1 MLNELVK
8 RLSGKTVERR
18 GGERVRK
25 TYPIVWLRGTE
36 RVAAAGL
43 EIGDRGVLFATR
55 TAPSGPHVD
64 VILEVDHRRVRAR
77 LTVVR
82 TGPVMRDGVTWTL
95 IAGTFE
101 GIAADDWDAVV
112 RFSRAQP
119 DPENRAAGELA
130 ALAATDDDAYR
141 LLPLKV
147 QQRVVETLAGAGRLA
162 PWDPRKSPL
171 LRMTYTG
178 MTREGKHRLT
188 VHSRLPRE
196 GEVHFF
202 DSVMTV
208 DDAGNVSL
216 DR

>member
-8 RLSGKTVERR
+8 RLSGKPVERR

-25 TYPIVWLRGTE
+25 SYPIAWVRGNE
-36 RVAAAGL
+36 RIAAAGL
-43 EIGDRGVLFATR
+43 EIGDRGLLFATR
-55 TAPSGPHVD
+55 TPPDGVHVD
-64 VILEVDHRRVRAR
+64 VVMELDGRRVRAR
-77 LTVVR
+77 LTIVR
-82 TGPVMRDGVTWTL
+82 SGPVIREGVTWTL
-95 IAGTFE
+95 LAATFE

-112 RFSRAQP
+112 RFARAQP
-119 DPENRAAGELA
+119 DPGNRAAGELA

-147 QQRVVETLAGAGRLA
+147 QQRVVETLAAAGRLA
-162 PWDPRKSPL
+162 PWDPTKSPL
-171 LRMTYTG
+171 LRMTYVGTARDG
-178 MTREGKHRLT
+178 RHRLT

-196 GEVHFF
+196 GDVHFF